1 MTRTQS
7 VTGGKA
13 GQPEHC
19 RPEHIVHSNGSF
31 LRATKK
37 RVQTLTHA
45 HESRARQHQ
54 PANTAR
60 LSVAGMPRGQRR
72 GVAVAFWLHPLPRAA
87 LVRSQLCA
95 GRRQTRHACEASGA
109 ATPTRA
115 RGVKRR
121 PTEHRD
127 VQTTSWP
134 LTAEL
139 RTADDVAELEVD
151 EAAIEDADE
160 DDAEDDKD
168 DVEDTP
174 HTQLEDD
181 EEEDEEGKGD
191 DGEGGNTFVF
201 SGLNAHALWKVSISV
216 RS

>member
-1 MTRTQS
+1 MASSSYLSKSWHWPLRSKQKRSTRAQQQNRPVMTRTQS

-109 ATPTRA
+109 ATPMRVLVGSNDD
-115 RGVKRR
+115 RQN
-121 PTEHRD
+121 TEMFKPQAGR
-127 VQTTSWP
+127 
-134 LTAEL
+134 
-139 RTADDVAELEVD
+139 
-151 EAAIEDADE
+151 
-160 DDAEDDKD
+160 
-168 DVEDTP
+168 
-174 HTQLEDD
+174 
-181 EEEDEEGKGD
+181 
-191 DGEGGNTFVF
+191 
-201 SGLNAHALWKVSISV
+201 
-216 RS
+216 